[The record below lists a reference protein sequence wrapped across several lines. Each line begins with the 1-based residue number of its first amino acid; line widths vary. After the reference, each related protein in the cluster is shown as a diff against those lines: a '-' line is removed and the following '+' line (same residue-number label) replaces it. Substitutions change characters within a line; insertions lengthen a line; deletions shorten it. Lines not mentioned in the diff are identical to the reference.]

1 MVTIFFFFYIIIFNI
16 LFLNCSEYRKMKE
29 ARIKKWKDKKKNVL
43 KNFYERI
50 KKVTYMYTHN
60 LI

>member
-1 MVTIFFFFYIIIFNI
+1 
-16 LFLNCSEYRKMKE
+16 MKE
-29 ARIKKWKDKKKNVL
+29 ARIKRWKDKKENVL

>member
-1 MVTIFFFFYIIIFNI
+1 
-16 LFLNCSEYRKMKE
+16 MKE
-29 ARIKKWKDKKKNVL
+29 ARIKRWKDKKKNGL

-50 KKVTYMYTHN
+50 KKVTYIYTYN